1 MTEMDFTVRRD
12 DERGRYELVLDDDTV
27 VGIADFVMVGDVM
40 VLPHTVIDPE
50 RRGQGLGDRLVE
62 GVLADAR
69 ARGNRV
75 DPQCWFVREY
85 LARHPEA
92 ADPS

>member
-1 MTEMDFTVRRD
+1 MDHDVRRN
-12 DERGRYELVLDDDTV
+12 EARHRYELWLDGEV
-27 VGIADFVMVGDVM
+27 VGIADFVMVDDVM
-40 VLPHTVIDPE
+40 VLPHTVIDPG

-69 ARGNRV
+69 DRGHPV

-85 LARHPEA
+85 LERHPEA
-92 ADPS
+92 AEVS